1 VISQNAKVEASEA
14 IMQRICHI
22 TVDRSAHTAQTRAA
36 ALKLEQMPVDAL
48 SHFLLMATRAES
60 TVMETILANTPQHE
74 QALLEHP
81 SVKTT
86 RIAKNHGQ
94 LLAVFDALSHVV
106 TLTDEQKDA
115 VLREVQAMAA
125 ERQESISS
133 DHKIVQI
140 FWERFDYLDTWNG
153 AMATLNHSRNPHEI
167 AVNLNHFEQ
176 IAAHHRLEVPSLSD
190 LKKHLRSSRARKF
203 VDNKA
208 VNSAIWLHDSTD
220 ESRGRTVKCW
230 VFQRGPNEQP
240 TASARK

>member
-1 VISQNAKVEASEA
+1 
-14 IMQRICHI
+14 MQRICHI

-48 SHFLLMATRAES
+48 SHFLLLATRAEAK
-60 TVMETILANTPQHE
+60 VMETILTQAPKHE
-74 QALLEHP
+74 HALLEHP
-81 SVKTT
+81 DVKTT

-115 VLREVQAMAA
+115 VLLEVRGMAA
-125 ERQESISS
+125 ERQASISS
-133 DHKIVQI
+133 DHHVVQT
-140 FWERFDYLDTWNG
+140 FWERFDYLDTYNS
-153 AMATLNHSRNPHEI
+153 AMATLNHSRNAHEI

-176 IAAHHRLEVPSLSD
+176 IAAQHRLEAPPLAD
-190 LKKHLRSSRARKF
+190 LKKHLRSSRSRKF
-203 VDNKA
+203 VDIKA
-208 VNSAIWLHDSTD
+208 VNSAVWFHDSTD

-240 TASARK
+240 ATPASNR

>member
-1 VISQNAKVEASEA
+1 
-14 IMQRICHI
+14 
-22 TVDRSAHTAQTRAA
+22 
-36 ALKLEQMPVDAL
+36 
-48 SHFLLMATRAES
+48 LLLATRAEAK
-60 TVMETILANTPQHE
+60 VMETILSNAPQHE

-81 SVKTT
+81 GVKTT

-106 TLTDEQKDA
+106 TLTDEQKEA
-115 VLREVQAMAA
+115 VQQEVQAMAV
-125 ERQESISS
+125 ERQESIGS

-140 FWERFDYLDTWNG
+140 FWERFDYLDTWN
-153 AMATLNHSRNPHEI
+153 AASPSLNHSRNPREI

-176 IAAHHRLEVPSLSD
+176 TAATARLDTPPLAD
-190 LKKHLRSSRARKF
+190 LKKYLRTSRSRKF
-203 VDNKA
+203 MDIKA

-240 TASARK
+240 ETPATRRRGSGE